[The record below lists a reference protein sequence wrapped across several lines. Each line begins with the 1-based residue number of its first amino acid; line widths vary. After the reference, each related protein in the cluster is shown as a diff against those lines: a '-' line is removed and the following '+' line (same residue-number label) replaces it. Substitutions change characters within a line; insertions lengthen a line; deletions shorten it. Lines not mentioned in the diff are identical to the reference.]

1 MCPTLRMMK
10 KMNQSKDT
18 IAVFIDLQGKLCD
31 KIPSFCEFEHNLKV
45 LAEGLSILRIPIIL
59 TEQLPD
65 KLGSTIDPLRKILD
79 KTEVIKKST
88 FSCCG
93 ESTFNK
99 IIEEYNPSRV
109 ILSGVEAHICVYHTA
124 IDLLKRDI
132 DVHVVS
138 NASASILPE
147 NRSHAFKMMRS
158 RQVTV
163 MPLDTILLGEL
174 KNADDPRFKK
184 ILELLK
190 R

>member
-1 MCPTLRMMK
+1 MMK

-31 KIPSFCEFEHNLKV
+31 KIPSFCKFEHNLKV

-79 KTEVIKKST
+79 KTDVIKKST

-99 IIEEYNPSRV
+99 IIEEHNPSRV

-147 NRSHAFKMMRS
+147 NRSQAFKMMRS